1 VKTVLLGPQ
10 VSKFPFSILNPE
22 SDKATAPTLGRGAFL
37 REIVIAGLLSIP
49 LPLVFLGGL
58 YVYRHAGGMN
68 LFDIAMALILISALT
83 TIPLIFYASF
93 RLNAATLARERAIA
107 GSSEQRTYP
116 PLKGP
121 FLLHSIVASS
131 VRSRILAALPPC
143 IGFGLLFALM
153 SHMTTDRALM
163 PLHFPIGMLAAV
175 QALIITHLLR

>member
-1 VKTVLLGPQ
+1 MSIFLG
-10 VSKFPFSILNPE
+10 SILNPE
-22 SDKATAPTLGRGAFL
+22 SDKATALTLGRGAFL
-37 REIVIAGLLSIP
+37 REIDIAGLLSIP
-49 LPLVFLGGL
+49 LPPVFLCGL
-58 YVYRHAGGMN
+58 YVYRHAGGIN
-68 LFDIAMALILISALT
+68 LLDIAIAPILISGLT

-107 GSSEQRTYP
+107 GSSEPRIYP

-121 FLLHSIVASS
+121 FLLHSIVAGL
-131 VRSRILAALPPC
+131 VRSRILASFPAC

-163 PLHFPIGMLAAV
+163 PLHFPIGVLAAV